1 MTPSTTTPAYIAQPN
16 PWQAVYVLAKREL
29 LRFFRQRNRV
39 IGSVGT
45 PLMFWLLFGLGL
57 QKSFSLSSA
66 GVGGQSFLQYY
77 FAGTI
82 MLILLFTAIFSS
94 ISIIEDRKEG
104 FLQGV
109 LVAPL
114 PRWAMVLG
122 KILGGVLI
130 ALSQGVLILLLSL
143 FLPVKLEIA
152 SVLAA
157 IVLMAV
163 TAIALT
169 SVGFI
174 FAWKMDSTQGFH
186 AIMNLV
192 LMPMWLLSGGFFPI
206 PATSESSGIGERG
219 LAWVMGMNPLSYCV
233 GGVRHLLGG
242 GDLPSGFWIPSLMW
256 CWIVSVCFAATVFWL
271 ATIVAKG
278 RTSGDLL

>member
-1 MTPSTTTPAYIAQPN
+1 MMSEQPITAEPS
-16 PWQAVYVLAKREL
+16 PWLAVYVLAKREL
-29 LRFFRQRNRV
+29 IRFFRQRNRI

-66 GVGGQSFLQYY
+66 GVEGQSFLQYY
-77 FAGTI
+77 FAGTL

-109 LVAPL
+109 LVSPV

-130 ALSQGVLILLLSL
+130 ALAQGILFLLLS
-143 FLPVKLEIA
+143 FVLPLKIDVGSMIA
-152 SVLAA
+152 AVG
-157 IVLMAV
+157 LMAV
-163 TAIALT
+163 SALALT

-206 PATSESSGIGERG
+206 PAVKADSGIGERG
-219 LAWVMGMNPLSYCV
+219 LAYVMAANPLSYCV
-233 GGVRHLLGG
+233 AGVRHLLGG
-242 GDLPSGFWIPSLMW
+242 GNLPDGFWIPSLMW
-256 CWIVSVCFAATVFWL
+256 CWIVSAVFAASVFWL
-271 ATIVAKG
+271 ATLAAKG
-278 RTSGDLL
+278 RTAGDLL

>member
-1 MTPSTTTPAYIAQPN
+1 MESANLKQVAQPN
-16 PWQAVYVLAKREL
+16 PWQAVFVLAKREL

-39 IGSVGT
+39 IGSVCT

-109 LVAPL
+109 LVAPI

-130 ALSQGVLILLLSL
+130 ALFQGVLILVLSL
-143 FLPVKLEIA
+143 FLPVHLQLA
-152 SVLAA
+152 SVFAA
-157 IVLMAV
+157 VALMAV
-163 TAIALT
+163 SAIALT

-206 PATSESSGIGERG
+206 PAISEKSGMGERG
-219 LAWVMGMNPLSYCV
+219 LAWLMGVNPLSYCV

-242 GDLPSGFWIPSLMW
+242 GNLPEGFWIPSLFW
-256 CWIVSVCFAATVFWL
+256 CWIVSAVFAVSVFWL
-271 ATIVAKG
+271 ATVVAKG